1 MDINYSIM
9 LDNLVRAKKYFKVR
23 NIPKLRSLSDDFN
36 RDLLIFQDKLFLDLS
51 LSVLIMSNVLEKPR
65 FWKYNEWLEVT
76 FSIEAELDKCIEY
89 VKSKNITKLRK
100 CLKNIM
106 EFGNSVGE
114 REKRFV
120 ENIITHNK
128 VKIGS
133 TLYAQGLSIGK
144 ASEIS
149 GVSKEKIF
157 QYSGRTLIN
166 DRFGKTI
173 SIKERINNVRS
184 IFRSKQ

>member
-1 MDINYSIM
+1 MEIDYSLL
-9 LDNLVRAKKYFKVR
+9 LDNITRAKKYFKVR
-23 NIPKLRSLSDDFN
+23 NIPKLRSLSNDFN
-36 RDLLIFQDKLFLDLS
+36 RDLLIFQDDLFLDLS
-51 LSVLIMSNVLEKPR
+51 LSILVISNVLEKPR
-65 FWKYNEWLEVT
+65 FWKYNEWLNIV
-76 FSIEAELDKCIEY
+76 FSIEEKLDLCLKHIR
-89 VKSKNITKLRK
+89 SKDIRNLRK
-100 CLKNIM
+100 CLNDIM
-106 EFGNSVGE
+106 DLGCSVE
-114 REKRFV
+114 EKDRRFV
-120 ENIITHNK
+120 ENIVTHGR

-173 SIKERINNVRS
+173 SIKERVNNVKS
-184 IFRSKQ
+184 IFRN